1 MKRTG
6 LFVVLLALGC
16 TVLPHRSPAPIIVR
30 DGETSYVAPG
40 SEEVPNQKDAQTQ
53 FDTAF
58 AKEKAGDLKSA
69 LAGYH
74 KTVRRFPKADIASTA
89 QFKAGAVYEK
99 MGNLQAAAGDYEKVV
114 KKYPRSNDFNNAL
127 EGEYRIAT
135 AYLEG
140 AKTKLLGLVPVAE
153 SMPTAIRGYTFII
166 TNAPYSRF
174 APLSQFNIG
183 QALEKEGDLKNSIAA
198 YQAVVD
204 KYPTD
209 PAASDALYQ
218 IGFVNMQISRTGSYD
233 RVAAVRAKESFDD
246 FLAAYPTSEKAAQ
259 ARENLT
265 SLNSQQTGG
274 SLQIARYYD
283 KQRQYK
289 AAIIYY
295 NDVIRQQPSSPESNQ
310 AKQRLD
316 ALRVKLGDTA
326 FNQATS
332 TAPVAPANGAN
343 KVATIPA
350 SGDKRLQAQTDTA
363 KRPDYVGPPVSA
375 PTPPPV
381 VAAPS
386 VGNSNNVPPSAPAP
400 ASQSEPKP
408 PPVPEGDQPA
418 LPSQ

>member
-1 MKRTG
+1 MKKTG

-16 TVLPHRSPAPIIVR
+16 VVLPHRSPAPIIVR
-30 DGETSYVAPG
+30 EGETTYVAPG

-58 AKEKAGDLKSA
+58 AKEKAGDNKSA
-69 LAGYH
+69 LGGYH
-74 KTVRRFPKADIASTA
+74 KTVRRFPKSDAAPSA
-89 QFKAGAVYEK
+89 QYRAGLLYEK
-99 MGNLQAAAGDYEKVV
+99 LSSLPAAAAEYENLV

-140 AKTKLLGLVPVAE
+140 AKTKLLGVVPVAQ
-153 SMPTAIRGYTFII
+153 SMPTSIRYYSFII
-166 TNAPYSRF
+166 ANAPYSRF

-183 QALEKEGDLKNSIAA
+183 QALEREQNLKDAVIA

-218 IGFVNMQISRTGSYD
+218 IGFVEMEISRSGSYD
-233 RVAAVRAKESFDD
+233 RNAAVRAKESFDD

-265 SLNSQQTGG
+265 SLNVQQTGG

-283 KQRQYK
+283 KQRKYK

-295 NDVIRQQPSSPESNQ
+295 NDVIRQQPSSPEGNQ

-332 TAPVAPANGAN
+332 TAPVTPANGAN
-343 KVATIPA
+343 KPATPT
-350 SGDKRLQAQTDTA
+350 SGDSRLQAQAETS

-381 VAAPS
+381 VAPPVVDSGTAPS
-386 VGNSNNVPPSAPAP
+386 TGSAPAS
-400 ASQSEPKP
+400 SQTEPKP